1 LSSGSFVQLPV
12 RRALFFTLVG
22 STIAGMFALMAY
34 ALSDGGLDWVD
45 GLILTAY
52 ALTLPWPTLGLWN
65 AAFGLG
71 LMLFRR
77 DPELAASPISRL
89 GDTDAPITSKTAIAI
104 CVRNEEPARLRRNLS
119 AMLADLEGSAALG
132 HVACFVLS
140 DTNKP
145 EIAAGEESVAD
156 ELALAY
162 GGRIVVK
169 YRRRTVNTDFKAGN
183 IRDFCDRWGAD
194 YDFLIVLDA
203 DSYMSAAA
211 MLRMIRVMQA
221 KNDLGI
227 AQSLTV
233 GMPSASPFARV
244 FQFGMRLG
252 MRSYTLGSAFWQGD
266 CGPYWGHNAI
276 IRLAPF
282 IEHCHLPKLANGKP
296 ILSHDQI
303 EAVLMRRAGFEVRVL
318 PLEDGTWEENPPTL
332 LEFMRRDLR
341 WCEGNMQYWRLLAM
355 PGLKPISRFQLVF
368 AILMFVGA
376 PAWMVLVG
384 LFSVRDLI
392 VGSEHPLFRAEA
404 AQWSLILMMTMIFAP
419 KISSA
424 IRVLLHPAERAAFG
438 GSLRFIGNLMLET
451 VFTSLLAPIMAVTQ
465 TIFLG
470 GLALGRTIGWT
481 SQLRD
486 DHAVPL
492 SAAVTRL
499 WPQTLCGIVATFLFA
514 QISLTAVLW
523 AAPILVSLLIAVP
536 FAVVSA
542 LPGLGLACA
551 RLGIGRIPEESQ
563 PPQALSPLRLPA
575 LILRQPVLSPQAA
588 RVLP

>member
-1 LSSGSFVQLPV
+1 MPLSA
-12 RRALFFTLVG
+12 RRALFFSLV
-22 STIAGMFALMAY
+22 SLTIVGMFALMAY
-34 ALSDGGLDWVD
+34 ALSDGGIDWVD

-65 AAFGLG
+65 AAFGLS
-71 LMLFRR
+71 LMLFAR
-77 DPELAASPISRL
+77 DPEQAASPISRL
-89 GDTDAPITSKTAIAI
+89 GDNDAPITTKTAIAI
-104 CVRNEEPARLRRNLS
+104 CVRNEEPARLRRNLA

-132 HVACFVLS
+132 HVVFFVLS

-145 EIAAGEESVAD
+145 DIAAGEESVAD
-156 ELALAY
+156 DLASSYA
-162 GGRIVVK
+162 GRITVK
-169 YRRRTVNTDFKAGN
+169 YRRRAVNTDFKAGN

-211 MLRMIRVMQA
+211 MVRMIRVMQA
-221 KNDLGI
+221 KADLGI

-252 MRSYTLGSAFWQGD
+252 MRSYTLGAAFWQGD

-282 IEHCHLPKLANGKP
+282 IEHCHLPKLASGKP
-296 ILSHDQI
+296 ILSHDQV
-303 EAVLMRRAGFEVRVL
+303 EAVLMRRAGYEVRVL

-355 PGLKPISRFQLVF
+355 DGIKPISRFQLVF

-384 LFSVRDLI
+384 LFSVRDMI
-392 VGSEHPLFRAEA
+392 VGNEYPLFRAEA
-404 AQWSLILMMTMIFAP
+404 AQWSLILMMAMIFAP
-419 KISSA
+419 KVASS
-424 IRVLLHPAERAAFG
+424 IRVLLHPTERRAFG
-438 GSLRFIGNLMLET
+438 GGFRFVSNLLLET

-470 GLALGRTIGWT
+470 GLAMGKTIGWT

-486 DHAVPL
+486 DHAVPV
-492 SAAVTRL
+492 SAAFNRL
-499 WPQTLCGIVATFLFA
+499 WAQTLCGIVATYLFA
-514 QISLTAVLW
+514 QISLAAVLW
-523 AAPILVSLLIAVP
+523 AAPILVSLIIAVP
-536 FAVVSA
+536 FAVLTA
-542 LPGLGLACA
+542 LPGLGLASA
-551 RLGIGRIPEESQ
+551 RLGIGRIPEETN
-563 PPQALSPLRLPA
+563 PPAALTPLHLPA
-575 LILRQPVLSPQAA
+575 LVAHGKSLVGQPAKALS
-588 RVLP
+588 

>member
-1 LSSGSFVQLPV
+1 MQLPL

-22 STIAGMFALMAY
+22 LTMAGMFALMAY

-45 GLILTAY
+45 GLILAAY

-65 AAFGLG
+65 ASFGLC
-71 LMLFRR
+71 LMLFAR
-77 DPELAASPISRL
+77 DPERAASPISRL
-89 GDTDAPITSKTAIAI
+89 GDSDAPLTTKTAIAI
-104 CVRNEEPARLRRNLS
+104 CVRNEDPARLRRNLS

-132 HVACFVLS
+132 HVACYVLS

-145 EIAAGEESVAD
+145 DIAAAEEGVAD
-156 ELALAY
+156 DLAASY
-162 GGRIVVK
+162 AGRIPVS
-169 YRRRTVNTDFKAGN
+169 YRRRAVNTDFKAGN
-183 IRDFCDRWGAD
+183 IRDFCDRWGHGH
-194 YDFLIVLDA
+194 DFLIVLDA

-211 MLRMIRVMQA
+211 MIRMIRVMQA
-221 KNDLGI
+221 KDDLGI

-252 MRSYTLGSAFWQGD
+252 MRSYTLGAAFWQGD

-282 IEHCHLPKLANGKP
+282 IEHCHLPKLASGKP
-296 ILSHDQI
+296 ILSHDQV
-303 EAVLMRRAGFEVRVL
+303 EAVLMRRAGYEVRVL

-355 PGLKPISRFQLVF
+355 DGIKPISRFQLVF
-368 AILMFVGA
+368 AILMFIGA

-384 LFSVRDLI
+384 LFSVRDMI
-392 VGSEHPLFRAEA
+392 VGTAHPLFRPEA
-404 AQWSLILMMTMIFAP
+404 AQWSLILMMVMIFAP
-419 KISSA
+419 KIASS
-424 IRVLLHPAERAAFG
+424 IRVLLHPAERRAFG
-438 GSLRFIGNLMLET
+438 GGLRFIGNLLLET
-451 VFTSLLAPIMAVTQ
+451 LFTSLLAPIMAVTQ

-486 DHAVPL
+486 DHAVPV
-492 SAAVTRL
+492 AAAFNRL
-499 WPQTLCGIVATFLFA
+499 WAQTLCGGVATYLFA
-514 QISLTAVLW
+514 QISLAAVLW
-523 AAPILVSLLIAVP
+523 AAPILVSLIIAVP
-536 FAVVSA
+536 FAVLTA
-542 LPGLGLACA
+542 LPALGLACA
-551 RLGIGRIPEESQ
+551 RLGIGRIPEETD
-563 PPQALSPLRLPA
+563 PPVALAPLHLPA
-575 LILRQPVLSPQAA
+575 LVAHAA
-588 RVLP
+588 SLVRPSLKAAS

>member
-1 LSSGSFVQLPV
+1 MQLFA
-12 RRALFFTLVG
+12 RRALFFTLIG
-22 STIAGMFALMAY
+22 LTMAGMFALMAY
-34 ALSDGGLDWVD
+34 ALSDGGIDWVD
-45 GLILTAY
+45 GLILAAY

-65 AAFGLG
+65 ASLGLG
-71 LMLFRR
+71 LMLFAR
-77 DPELAASPISRL
+77 DPEAAASPISRL
-89 GDTDAPITSKTAIAI
+89 GDSDAPITTKTAIAI

-132 HVACFVLS
+132 HVSCFVLS
-140 DTNKP
+140 DTNNP
-145 EIAAGEESVAD
+145 EIAAAEESVAD
-156 ELALAY
+156 DLAASY
-162 GGRIVVK
+162 AGRIPIT
-169 YRRRTVNTDFKAGN
+169 YRRRSVNTDFKAGN
-183 IRDFCDRWGAD
+183 IRDFCDRWGD
-194 YDFLIVLDA
+194 GYDFLIVLDA

-211 MLRMIRVMQA
+211 MIRMIRVMQA
-221 KNDLGI
+221 KSDLGI

-252 MRSYTLGSAFWQGD
+252 MRSYTLGAAFWQGD

-282 IEHCHLPKLANGKP
+282 IEHCHLPKLASGKP
-296 ILSHDQI
+296 ILSHDQV
-303 EAVLMRRAGFEVRVL
+303 EAVLMRRAGYEVRVL

-355 PGLKPISRFQLVF
+355 KGIKPISRFQLVF
-368 AILMFVGA
+368 AILMFIGA

-392 VGSEHPLFRAEA
+392 VGTEFPLFRAEA
-404 AQWSLILMMTMIFAP
+404 AQWSLILMMVMIFAP
-419 KISSA
+419 KIASS
-424 IRVLLHPAERAAFG
+424 IRVLLHPAERRAFG
-438 GSLRFIGNLMLET
+438 GGGRFIGNLLLET

-486 DHAVPL
+486 DHAVPV
-492 SAAVTRL
+492 SAAFNRL
-499 WPQTLCGIVATFLFA
+499 WAQTLCGLVASYLFA
-514 QISLTAVLW
+514 QISLAAVLW
-523 AAPILVSLLIAVP
+523 AAPILVSLIIAVP
-536 FAVVSA
+536 FAVLTA
-542 LPGLGLACA
+542 LPALGLACA
-551 RLGIGRIPEESQ
+551 RFGIGRIPEETM
-563 PPQALSPLRLPA
+563 PPAALAPLHLPA
-575 LILRQPVLSPQAA
+575 LVAHGKSLVGQPVKALS
-588 RVLP
+588 

>member
-1 LSSGSFVQLPV
+1 MHIVL
-12 RRALFFTLVG
+12 RRALFFSLVG
-22 STIAGMFALMAY
+22 LTIVGMFALMAY
-34 ALSDGGLDWVD
+34 ALSDGGIDWVD
-45 GLILTAY
+45 GLILAAY

-65 AAFGLG
+65 AAFGLS
-71 LMLFRR
+71 LMLLRR

-89 GDTDAPITSKTAIAI
+89 GDNDAPIVSKTAIAI
-104 CVRNEEPARLRRNLS
+104 CVRNEDPARLRRNLA
-119 AMLADLEGSAALG
+119 AMLADLEASAALG
-132 HVACFVLS
+132 HVATFILS

-145 EIAAGEESVAD
+145 DIAAGEESVAD
-156 ELALAY
+156 DLATAHA
-162 GGRIVVK
+162 GRIAVK
-169 YRRRTVNTDFKAGN
+169 YRRRAVNTDFKAGN
-183 IRDFCDRWGAD
+183 IRDFCERWGAD

-211 MLRMIRVMQA
+211 MVRMIRVMQA
-221 KNDLGI
+221 KPDLGI

-252 MRSYTLGSAFWQGD
+252 MRSYTLGAAFWQGD

-282 IEHCHLPKLANGKP
+282 IEHCHLPKLASGKP
-296 ILSHDQI
+296 ILSHDQV

-355 PGLKPISRFQLVF
+355 PGLKGVSRFQLVF
-368 AILMFVGA
+368 AILMFIGA

-392 VGSEHPLFRAEA
+392 VGTDYPLFRPEA

-419 KISSA
+419 KIASS
-424 IRVLLHPAERAAFG
+424 IRVLLHSAERRAFG
-438 GSLRFIGNLMLET
+438 GGLRFVGNLLLET

-486 DHAVPL
+486 DHAVPF
-492 SAAVTRL
+492 SAAANRL
-499 WPQTLCGIVATFLFA
+499 WAQVVCGIVATYLFA
-514 QISLTAVLW
+514 QISLAAVLW
-523 AAPILVSLLIAVP
+523 ASPILVSLLVAVP
-536 FAVVSA
+536 FAMVTA

-551 RLGIGRIPEESQ
+551 RWGIGRIPEETS
-563 PPQALSPLRLPA
+563 PPPALAPLRLPA
-575 LILRQPVLSPQAA
+575 LAVRPTMLLPQNASA
-588 RVLP
+588 LP

>member
-1 LSSGSFVQLPV
+1 MQLSV
-12 RRALFFTLVG
+12 RRALFFTLVAL
-22 STIAGMFALMAY
+22 TMAGMFALMAY

-45 GLILTAY
+45 GLILAAY

-71 LMLFRR
+71 LMLFAR
-77 DPELAASPISRL
+77 DPEAAASPISRL
-89 GDTDAPITSKTAIAI
+89 GDNESPIVSKTAIAI

-119 AMLADLEGSAALG
+119 AMLADLEDSAAHDSSLKG
-132 HVACFVLS
+132 HVSCFVLS
-140 DTNKP
+140 DSNKP

-156 ELALAY
+156 DLAASY
-162 GGRIVVK
+162 AGRIAVK
-169 YRRRTVNTDFKAGN
+169 YRRRAVNTDFKAGN
-183 IRDFCDRWGAD
+183 IRDFCDQWGAD
-194 YDFLIVLDA
+194 FDFLIVLDA

-211 MLRMIRVMQA
+211 MIRMIRVMQA
-221 KNDLGI
+221 KDDLGI

-252 MRSYTLGSAFWQGD
+252 MRSYTLGAAFWQGD

-282 IEHCHLPKLANGKP
+282 IEHCHLPKLASGKP
-296 ILSHDQI
+296 ILSHDQV
-303 EAVLMRRAGFEVRVL
+303 EAVLMRRAGYEVRVL

-355 PGLKPISRFQLVF
+355 DGIKPISRFQLVF

-384 LFSVRDLI
+384 LFSLRDLI
-392 VGSEHPLFRAEA
+392 VGTAHPLFRAEA
-404 AQWSLILMMTMIFAP
+404 AGWSLILMMAMIFAP
-419 KISSA
+419 KIASS
-424 IRVLLHPAERAAFG
+424 IRVLLHPAERRSFG
-438 GSLRFIGNLMLET
+438 GGFRFVGNLLLET

-486 DHAVPL
+486 DHAVPV
-492 SAAVTRL
+492 SAAFNRL
-499 WPQTLCGIVATFLFA
+499 WAQTLCGIVATYLFA
-514 QISLTAVLW
+514 QISLAAVLW
-523 AAPILVSLLIAVP
+523 AAPILVSLIVAVP
-536 FAVVSA
+536 FAVLTA
-542 LPGLGLACA
+542 RPGLGLISA
-551 RLGIGRIPEESQ
+551 RMGIGRIPEETM
-563 PPQALSPLRLPA
+563 PPAALAPLHLPA
-575 LILRQPVLSPQAA
+575 LVAHGKSLVGQPIKAA
-588 RVLP
+588 S

>member
-1 LSSGSFVQLPV
+1 VQLPV
-12 RRALFFTLVG
+12 RRAVFFTLVG
-22 STIAGMFALMAY
+22 LTIAGMFALMAY

-77 DPELAASPISRL
+77 DPELAASPIARL
-89 GDTDAPITSKTAIAI
+89 GDSDAPIMTKTAIAI
-104 CVRNEEPARLRRNLS
+104 CVRNEGPARLRRNLS
-119 AMLADLEGSAALG
+119 AMLAELAGSAALG
-132 HVACFVLS
+132 QVSCFVLS
-140 DTNKP
+140 DTNKA
-145 EIAAGEESVAD
+145 EIAAGEESVAVD
-156 ELALAY
+156 LATAY
-162 GGRIVVK
+162 AGRIAVK
-169 YRRRTVNTDFKAGN
+169 YRRRAVNTDFKSGN

-194 YDFLIVLDA
+194 FDFLIVLDA
-203 DSYMSAAA
+203 DSYMSASA

-221 KNDLGI
+221 KHDLGI

-233 GMPSASPFARV
+233 GLPSASPFARV

-296 ILSHDQI
+296 ILSHDQV

-318 PLEDGTWEENPPTL
+318 PLEDGSWEENPPTL

-376 PAWMVLVG
+376 PAWMALVG

-392 VGSEHPLFRAEA
+392 IDTEHPLFRPDA
-404 AQWSLILMMTMIFAP
+404 ALWSLILIMTMIFAP
-419 KISSA
+419 KIASA
-424 IRVLLHPAERAAFG
+424 IRVLLHPAERRAFG
-438 GSLRFIGNLMLET
+438 GGVRFIGNLLLET
-451 VFTSLLAPIMAVTQ
+451 VFSSLLAPIMAVTQ
-465 TIFLG
+465 TIFLS
-470 GLALGRTIGWT
+470 GLALAPLRGGRSIGWT

-492 SAAVTRL
+492 SAAANRL
-499 WPQTLCGIVATFLFA
+499 WAQTLCGIVVAYLFT

-523 AAPILVSLLIAVP
+523 ASPILVSLLLAVP
-536 FAVVSA
+536 FAIVSA
-542 LPGLGLACA
+542 LPGLGLVCV
-551 RLGIGRIPEESQ
+551 RLGIGRIPEESH
-563 PPQALSPLRLPA
+563 PPHALAPLRLPA
-575 LILRQPVLSPQAA
+575 LILRQPILSPQT
-588 RVLP
+588 VSILP

>member
-1 LSSGSFVQLPV
+1 MQLPA
-12 RRALFFTLVG
+12 RRVLFFALVG
-22 STIAGMFALMAY
+22 LTMAGMFALMAY
-34 ALSDGGLDWVD
+34 ALSDGGIDWVD
-45 GLILTAY
+45 GLILAAY

-65 AAFGLG
+65 ASFGLG
-71 LMLFRR
+71 LMLFAR
-77 DPELAASPISRL
+77 DPEAAASPISRL
-89 GDTDAPITSKTAIAI
+89 GDSDAPIVTKTAIAI
-104 CVRNEEPARLRRNLS
+104 CVRNEDPARLRRNLS
-119 AMLADLEGSAALG
+119 AMLSDLEASAALG

-145 EIAAGEESVAD
+145 DIAAGEESVTD
-156 ELALAY
+156 DLAASY
-162 GGRIVVK
+162 AGRIPIS
-169 YRRRTVNTDFKAGN
+169 YRRRAVNTDFKAGN
-183 IRDFCDRWGAD
+183 IRDFCDRWGD
-194 YDFLIVLDA
+194 GYDFLIVLDA

-211 MLRMIRVMQA
+211 MIRMIRVMQA
-221 KNDLGI
+221 KDDLGI

-252 MRSYTLGSAFWQGD
+252 MRSYTLGAAFWQGD

-282 IEHCHLPKLANGKP
+282 IEHCHLPKLASGKP
-296 ILSHDQI
+296 ILSHDQV
-303 EAVLMRRAGFEVRVL
+303 EAVLMRRAGYEVRVL

-355 PGLKPISRFQLVF
+355 DGIKPISRFQLVF
-368 AILMFVGA
+368 AILMFIGA

-392 VGSEHPLFRAEA
+392 VGSAHPLFRPEA
-404 AQWSLILMMTMIFAP
+404 AQWSLILMMVMIFAP
-419 KISSA
+419 KIASS
-424 IRVLLHPAERAAFG
+424 IRVLLHSAERRAFG
-438 GSLRFIGNLMLET
+438 GGLRFTGNLLLET

-486 DHAVPL
+486 DHAVPV
-492 SAAVTRL
+492 SAAFNRL
-499 WPQTLCGIVATFLFA
+499 WAQTFCGIVATYLFA
-514 QISLTAVLW
+514 QISLAAVLW
-523 AAPILVSLLIAVP
+523 AAPILVSLIVAVP
-536 FAVVSA
+536 FAVLTAIPS
-542 LPGLGLACA
+542 LGLACA
-551 RLGIGRIPEESQ
+551 RVGIGRIPEETL
-563 PPQALSPLRLPA
+563 PPAALTPLHLPA
-575 LILRQPVLSPQAA
+575 LVVHAKSLVGQAIKA
-588 RVLP
+588 AS

>member
-1 LSSGSFVQLPV
+1 MHIAA
-12 RRALFFTLVG
+12 RRVLFFTLV
-22 STIAGMFALMAY
+22 SLTIAGMFGLMAY
-34 ALSDGGLDWVD
+34 SLSDGGIDWVD
-45 GLILTAY
+45 GLILAAY

-65 AAFGLG
+65 AAFGLS

-89 GDTDAPITSKTAIAI
+89 GDNDSPITTKTAIAI

-132 HVACFVLS
+132 HVACCVLS

-145 EIAAGEESVAD
+145 DIAAGEEEVAD
-156 ELALAY
+156 DLAASY
-162 GGRIVVK
+162 AGRIAVK
-169 YRRRTVNTDFKAGN
+169 YRRRAVNTDFKAGN

-211 MLRMIRVMQA
+211 MVRMIRVMQA
-221 KNDLGI
+221 KDDLGI

-252 MRSYTLGSAFWQGD
+252 MRSYTLGAAFWQGD

-282 IEHCHLPKLANGKP
+282 IEHCHLPKLASGKP
-296 ILSHDQI
+296 ILSHDQV

-341 WCEGNMQYWRLLAM
+341 WCEGNMQYWRLLNM
-355 PGLKPISRFQLVF
+355 PGLVGVSRFQLVF

-392 VGSEHPLFRAEA
+392 VGTAHPLFRPEA
-404 AQWSLILMMTMIFAP
+404 AQWSLILMMAMIFAP
-419 KISSA
+419 KIASS
-424 IRVLLHPAERAAFG
+424 IRVLLHPAERRAFG
-438 GSLRFIGNLMLET
+438 GGLRFVANLLLET

-465 TIFLG
+465 TIFLS
-470 GLALGRTIGWT
+470 GLALGKSIGWT

-486 DHAVPL
+486 DHAVPF
-492 SAAVTRL
+492 SAAFNRL
-499 WPQTLCGIVATFLFA
+499 WAQTLCGIVATYLFG
-514 QISLTAVLW
+514 QISIAAVLW
-523 AAPILVSLLIAVP
+523 ASPILVSLILAVP
-536 FAVVSA
+536 FAMISA
-542 LPGLGLACA
+542 LPDLGLACA
-551 RLGIGRIPEESQ
+551 RFGIGRIPEETL
-563 PPQALSPLRLPA
+563 PPPALGPLHLPA
-575 LILRQPVLSPQAA
+575 LVHHAKSLVGQPIKAA
-588 RVLP
+588 P